1 MRHPVEENGQKRNEQ
16 EPVIEWGRNR
26 RGNLMERWPTDP
38 AGEPVA
44 PVFLTHRT
52 SNDMA
57 DAMLVSLLEAYD
69 IPVLLQYPN
78 DGEFGRV
85 ILGISG
91 GGADIYVPET
101 EYETAMELLNGEV
114 IEDDEDC

>member
-1 MRHPVEENGQKRNEQ
+1 MRHPVGENEVEKTKKD
-16 EPVIEWGRNR
+16 VTLEWGRNH
-26 RGNLMERWPTDP
+26 RGTLLERWPLD
-38 AGEPVA
+38 AEGEPVA
-44 PVFLTHRT
+44 PVFLAHRT

-57 DAMLVSLLEAYD
+57 DTMLVGLLEAYD
-69 IPVLLQYPN
+69 IPTLLQYPN

>member
-1 MRHPVEENGQKRNEQ
+1 MRHPVEENERERTKNE
-16 EPVIEWGRNR
+16 PTPEWGRNH
-26 RGNLMERWPTDP
+26 RGNLMERWPLDA

-44 PVFLTHRT
+44 PVFLAHRT

-57 DAMLVSLLEAYD
+57 DTMLVSLLEAYG
-69 IPVLLQYPN
+69 IPTLLQYPN

-101 EYETAMELLNGEV
+101 EYEAAMELLNGEV
-114 IEDDEDC
+114 VEDDEDC